1 MRAPLLSGSFLVP
14 SRQLMLRTI
23 SQPLPIATLAR
34 STVSAAAPAVSKT
47 AGLLGASAL
56 VLACDREDMA
66 RSKIGRGGGGSCAVS
81 L

>member
-47 AGLLGASAL
+47 AGLLGAS
-56 VLACDREDMA
+56 LACDREDMA
-66 RSKIGRGGGGSCAVS
+66 WSKIGRGGGGSCAVS